1 MAEDDTAAVWK
12 ALADPTRRAILD
24 LLRERARTTGELSA
38 AFPGLSR
45 FGVMKH
51 LGVLEEARLVI
62 VRRRGRERWNHL
74 NGVPLRA
81 AYERWMRPYADR
93 WAESLLRLKE
103 TAERQEGAS
112 MTTTLEVEQEV
123 VVAAPREKVFDALC
137 RMGEWWPHAFRE
149 GAAVHLEPRVGGR
162 FWEDWGEGDGALY
175 ATVTGIRRPE
185 QLTCT
190 GPMGMR
196 GPVAGVFAMALE
208 ERPDGTLV
216 RLSHHAVGPI
226 DDETRSA
233 YQSGWV
239 EVFGALE
246 AHLGLTG

>member
-51 LGVLEEARLVI
+51 LGVLEEARLVL

-233 YQSGWV
+233 YQRGWV
-239 EVFGALE
+239 EVFAALK